1 MQFWSSYDKT
11 VLNTWSAQIYFFN
24 LTSGRRG
31 VFDGVLAGLHQH
43 WKHREVVK
51 VITMQK
57 IFSHVIHTANLLEA
71 ESGGILV
78 SVDKLK
84 EGHAIII
91 YRGKNYRRPELVPQ
105 NLLNKRLA
113 LSRSLEMQ
121 RLGVS
126 LLCLMASLF
135 GPQFL

>member
-1 MQFWSSYDKT
+1 MI
-11 VLNTWSAQIYFFN
+11 TWSPQIYFLN
-24 LTSGRRG
+24 LTAGRRC

-57 IFSHVIHTANLLEA
+57 FFSQVIHTAKHLEA
-71 ESGGILV
+71 ESGGILI

-91 YRGKNYRRPELVPQ
+91 YRGKNYRRPELVRQ
-105 NLLNKRLA
+105 NLLNKRQA

-126 LLCLMASLF
+126 LLRLMASLF
-135 GPQFL
+135 SL